1 MKVLLTGGTGYIGSA
16 VLAALVA
23 RGHEVTAL
31 VRSEGSA
38 RTVEAAGATP
48 AVVDLTDTTAVAT
61 LLADADA
68 AVHAAA
74 ASDGSSPTIDASV
87 VDAVLAT
94 FDGTDRPFVHTS
106 GIWVYGN
113 GEAIDEDSPLDPP
126 AIVAWRLPIEER
138 LLAATAQGRVAGSV
152 VVPGVVYGHG
162 AGIPGIVAGAPR
174 REGPDGASLTL
185 VGSGT
190 QRWATV
196 HVDDLAELYVHA
208 VEQGLTGRLL
218 GTADG
223 SASVIDLTR
232 AASRAAGLGGAV
244 GPEDEDATR
253 ERLGAPFADALL
265 LDQRVAPVTRARVL
279 GWSPSRPSL
288 VEELET
294 GSYAPAVSAH

>member
-1 MKVLLTGGTGYIGSA
+1 MKVLLTGGTGFVGSA
-16 VLAALVA
+16 VLAALTT
-23 RGHEVTAL
+23 RGHRVTAL

-38 RTVEAAGATP
+38 RTVEAAGAT
-48 AVVDLTDTTAVAT
+48 AVVADLTDTAALAA
-61 LLADADA
+61 LLEDADA

-74 ASDGSSPTIDASV
+74 ASDGTSPAIDASV

-94 FDGTDRPFVHTS
+94 FDGTARPFVHTS
-106 GIWVYGN
+106 GIWVYGS
-113 GEAIDEDSPLDPP
+113 GDAIAEDSPLDPP

-138 LLAATAQGRVAGSV
+138 LLAAVARGRVVASV
-152 VVPGVVYGHG
+152 VVPGIVYGHG

-174 REGPDGASLTL
+174 GEGPDGASLTL

-196 HVDDLAELYVHA
+196 HVDDLAELYVLA

-218 GTADG
+218 GAAGD
-223 SASVIDLTR
+223 SVSVVDLTR

-244 GPEDEDATR
+244 GPESDDATR
-253 ERLGAPFADALL
+253 ERLGTPFADALL
-265 LDQRVAPVTRARVL
+265 LDQGVADVTRSLAL
-279 GWSPSRPSL
+279 GWNPRRPSL

-294 GSYAPAVSAH
+294 GSYAPAASPR

>member
-1 MKVLLTGGTGYIGSA
+1 MKVLLTGGTGFVGSA
-16 VLAALVA
+16 VLAALTA
-23 RGHEVTAL
+23 RGHRVTAL

-48 AVVDLTDTTAVAT
+48 VVADLTDTAALAA
-61 LLADADA
+61 LLEDTDA

-74 ASDGSSPTIDASV
+74 ASDGTSPAIDASV

-94 FDGTDRPFVHTS
+94 FDGTARPFVHTS
-106 GIWVYGN
+106 GIWVYGS
-113 GEAIDEDSPLDPP
+113 GDAIAEDSPLDPP

-138 LLAATAQGRVAGSV
+138 LLAAVAGGRVVASV
-152 VVPGVVYGHG
+152 VVPGIVYGHG

-174 REGPDGASLTL
+174 GEGPDGASLTL

-196 HVDDLAELYVHA
+196 HVDDLAELYVLA

-218 GTADG
+218 GAAGD
-223 SASVIDLTR
+223 SVSVVDLTR

-244 GPEDEDATR
+244 GPESDDATR
-253 ERLGAPFADALL
+253 ERLGTPFADALL
-265 LDQRVAPVTRARVL
+265 LDQGVADVTRSLAL
-279 GWSPSRPSL
+279 GWNPRRPSL

-294 GSYAPAVSAH
+294 GSYAPAASPR

>member
-1 MKVLLTGGTGYIGSA
+1 M
-16 VLAALVA
+16 
-23 RGHEVTAL
+23 
-31 VRSEGSA
+31 
-38 RTVEAAGATP
+38 
-48 AVVDLTDTTAVAT
+48 
-61 LLADADA
+61 
-68 AVHAAA
+68 
-74 ASDGSSPTIDASV
+74 
-87 VDAVLAT
+87 
-94 FDGTDRPFVHTS
+94 
-106 GIWVYGN
+106 
-113 GEAIDEDSPLDPP
+113 
-126 AIVAWRLPIEER
+126 
-138 LLAATAQGRVAGSV
+138 AGSV

-162 AGIPGIVAGAPR
+162 GGIPGTVAGAPR

-279 GWSPSRPSL
+279 GWSPRRPSL

>member
-1 MKVLLTGGTGYIGSA
+1 MKVLLTGGTGFVGSA
-16 VLAALVA
+16 VLAALTA
-23 RGHEVTAL
+23 RGHRVTAL

-38 RTVEAAGATP
+38 RTVEAAGAT
-48 AVVDLTDTTAVAT
+48 AVVADLTDTAALAA
-61 LLADADA
+61 LLEDADA

-74 ASDGSSPTIDASV
+74 ASDGTSPAIDASV

-94 FDGTDRPFVHTS
+94 FDGTARPFVHTS
-106 GIWVYGN
+106 GIWVYGS
-113 GEAIDEDSPLDPP
+113 GDAIAEDSPLDPP

-138 LLAATAQGRVAGSV
+138 LLAAEARGRVVASV
-152 VVPGVVYGHG
+152 VVPGIVYGHG

-174 REGPDGASLTL
+174 GEGPDGASLTL

-196 HVDDLAELYVHA
+196 HVDDLAELYVLA

-218 GTADG
+218 GAAGD
-223 SASVIDLTR
+223 SVSVVDLTR

-244 GPEDEDATR
+244 GPESDDATR

-265 LDQRVAPVTRARVL
+265 LDQGVADVTRSLAL
-279 GWSPSRPSL
+279 GWNPRRPSL

-294 GSYAPAVSAH
+294 GSYAPAASPR

>member
-1 MKVLLTGGTGYIGSA
+1 MKVLLTGGTGFVGSA
-16 VLAALVA
+16 VLAALTA
-23 RGHEVTAL
+23 RGHRVTAL

-38 RTVEAAGATP
+38 RTVEAAGAT
-48 AVVDLTDTTAVAT
+48 AVVADLTDTAALAA
-61 LLADADA
+61 LLEDADA

-74 ASDGSSPTIDASV
+74 ASDGTSPAIDASV

-94 FDGTDRPFVHTS
+94 FDGTARPFVHTS
-106 GIWVYGN
+106 GIWVYGS
-113 GEAIDEDSPLDPP
+113 GDAIAEDSPLDPP

-138 LLAATAQGRVAGSV
+138 LLAAVAGGRVVASV
-152 VVPGVVYGHG
+152 VVPGIVYGHG

-174 REGPDGASLTL
+174 GEGPDGASLTL

-196 HVDDLAELYVHA
+196 HVDDLAELYVLA

-218 GTADG
+218 GAAGD
-223 SASVIDLTR
+223 SVSVVDLTR

-244 GPEDEDATR
+244 GPESDDATR

-265 LDQRVAPVTRARVL
+265 LDQGVADVTRSLAL
-279 GWSPSRPSL
+279 GWAPHRPSL

-294 GSYAPAVSAH
+294 GSYAPAASAH

>member
-16 VLAALVA
+16 VLAALTA

-31 VRSEGSA
+31 VRSARSA

-48 AVVDLTDTTAVAT
+48 VVADITDTTVVAT

-74 ASDGSSPTIDASV
+74 AGDGTSPAIDASV

-94 FDGTDRPFVHTS
+94 FHGTTRPFVHTG

-113 GEAIDEDSPLDPP
+113 NGAITEDSPLDPP
-126 AIVAWRLPIEER
+126 AIVAWRVPIEER
-138 LLAATAQGRVAGSV
+138 LLAAAAQGAVVASV
-152 VVPGVVYGHG
+152 VVPGVVHGHG
-162 AGIPGIVAGAPR
+162 GGIPSLLAGAPR
-174 REGPDGASLTL
+174 TGPDGDALTL
-185 VGSGT
+185 VGSGA

-196 HVDDLAELYVHA
+196 HVDDLAELYVLA

-218 GTADG
+218 GAGDD
-223 SASVIDLTR
+223 SATVAELTQ

-244 GPEDEDATR
+244 GPESDDESR

-265 LDQRVAPVTRARVL
+265 LDQRAATTTRARAA
-279 GWSPSRPSL
+279 GWSPTRPSL
-288 VEELET
+288 VQELEAGRYT
-294 GSYAPAVSAH
+294 PAPATH

>member
-1 MKVLLTGGTGYIGSA
+1 MKVLLTGRTGFVGSA
-16 VLAALVA
+16 VLAALTA
-23 RGHEVTAL
+23 RGHRVTAL

-38 RTVEAAGATP
+38 RTVEAAGAT
-48 AVVDLTDTTAVAT
+48 AVVADLTDTAALAA
-61 LLADADA
+61 LLEDADA
-68 AVHAAA
+68 AVHTAA
-74 ASDGSSPTIDASV
+74 ASDGTSPAIDASV

-94 FDGTDRPFVHTS
+94 FDGTARPFVHTS
-106 GIWVYGN
+106 GIWVYGS
-113 GEAIDEDSPLDPP
+113 GDAIAEDSPLDPP

-138 LLAATAQGRVAGSV
+138 LLAAEARGRVVASV
-152 VVPGVVYGHG
+152 VVPGIVYGHG

-174 REGPDGASLTL
+174 GEGPDGASLTL

-196 HVDDLAELYVHA
+196 HVDDLAELYVLA

-218 GTADG
+218 GAAGD
-223 SASVIDLTR
+223 SVSVVDLTR

-244 GPEDEDATR
+244 GPESDDATR

-265 LDQRVAPVTRARVL
+265 LDQGVADVTRSLAL
-279 GWSPSRPSL
+279 GWNPRRPSL

-294 GSYAPAVSAH
+294 GSYAPAASPR